1 MVPTMSYE
9 SRTIAF
15 QAEILFPPTA
25 LRADLVQGIHNTL
38 YRQPLVAY
46 QNFQVAHDGIHL
58 VNLPAQPGQVSAATF
73 LPDRIVLREELRG
86 ISVEDFA
93 ARTVNVASLGFQQ
106 LGIGSS
112 AAQQF
117 VVRALIAPKHHRDGR
132 EFVSR
137 RLLAGGSEAWS
148 AFESSPLSLGIRLS
162 FPPREPG
169 REMYHVRIETWPQDP
184 RSVWIEV
191 QGVFPAATAAEHL
204 PGLADQLYATYRF
217 LNGPVADFV
226 SRHDTP

>member
-25 LRADLVQGIHNTL
+25 LRADLVQGIHNAL
-38 YRQPLVAY
+38 YRQPAVGY

-58 VNLPAQPGQVSAATF
+58 VNLPGQPGQVSAATF

-93 ARTVNVASLGFQQ
+93 ARTVNVASLAFQQ
-106 LGIGSS
+106 LAVPAS

-137 RLLAGGSEAWS
+137 RRGVVGIRKQPALARHPAGVPAARAGPRDVPRAHRDLAPGSALGLDRGAGGVPDGHGSGTS
-148 AFESSPLSLGIRLS
+148 ARPRRPAVRDVPVPQRSRRRL
-162 FPPREPG
+162 REP
-169 REMYHVRIETWPQDP
+169 P
-184 RSVWIEV
+184 
-191 QGVFPAATAAEHL
+191 
-204 PGLADQLYATYRF
+204 
-217 LNGPVADFV
+217 
-226 SRHDTP
+226 